1 MHGAMTTSRRL
12 PSLLMPLVFTWAC
25 GDSPG
30 SDGSGGDSAGGT
42 TETVCLDSSGKSP
55 ADCAVE
61 PKETLCDAGDANDC
75 GEVVGQEVWADDGTS
90 GACLIL
96 SIQNTCEG
104 TLYSITC
111 IDHEEES
118 GVEQQCWWSTTLPGG
133 IIDVSQCHATGDY
146 GFVASL
152 SSGKLDVYSEKC
164 GF

>member
-1 MHGAMTTSRRL
+1 MTISRRL
-12 PSLLMPLVFTWAC
+12 VPVLVPLAWASAC
-25 GDSPG
+25 GDSSG
-30 SDGSGGDSAGGT
+30 AGGSGAGSQTGS

-55 ADCAVE
+55 ADCAVD
-61 PKETLCDAGDANDC
+61 PNETVCDAGDANDC
-75 GEVVGQEVWADDGTS
+75 GEVVEQEVWADDGTS

-96 SIQNTCEG
+96 SIQNTCDS

-118 GVEQQCWWSTTLPGG
+118 GLEQQCWWSTTLPGG

-152 SSGKLDVYSEKC
+152 SGGKLDVYSEKC